1 MKLIK
6 TIGGFIMKHERI
18 LLTIVTIGAEGIAI
32 YEGLK
37 QGPVFDEVLEKVKN
51 DEMTKKEAA
60 KELAL
65 PAVKV
70 AVPFAISGTAAI
82 LNHKKASDT
91 IQSLSS
97 LIMLSK
103 EANDFKD
110 AYKQQVAKEFG
121 PEKAEEFEKNIY
133 RDRVKADYAREA
145 IEYIPTGHGNGRFY
159 EAWSGRY
166 FLSDINYIKK
176 IENDLNKLLRIE
188 MWVSVNDI
196 YSELGIPRSDCGTN
210 LGWHANDRNEI
221 EFEFDCQMDEN
232 DIPYTILRFRYDP
245 EPQWKKMGQY

>member
-110 AYKQQVAKEFG
+110 AYKQQSDAYHSSALPVCRCQPVSGDHKILPAILYRIICFELQDVVSVYCSRH
-121 PEKAEEFEKNIY
+121 KARLFACLFEFELIHLPALP
-133 RDRVKADYAREA
+133 DRLTIAA
-145 IEYIPTGHGNGRFY
+145 
-159 EAWSGRY
+159 
-166 FLSDINYIKK
+166 LSD
-176 IENDLNKLLRIE
+176 RI
-188 MWVSVNDI
+188 
-196 YSELGIPRSDCGTN
+196 RSY
-210 LGWHANDRNEI
+210 A
-221 EFEFDCQMDEN
+221 
-232 DIPYTILRFRYDP
+232 
-245 EPQWKKMGQY
+245 